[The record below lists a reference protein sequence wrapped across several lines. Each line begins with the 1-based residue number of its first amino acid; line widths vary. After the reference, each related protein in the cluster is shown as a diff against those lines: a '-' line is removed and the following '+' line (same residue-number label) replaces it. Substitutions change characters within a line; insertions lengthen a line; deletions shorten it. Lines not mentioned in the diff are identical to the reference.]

1 MTAVAWAPHL
11 RACLLTGA
19 VLAAAA
25 VSSCTQAPV
34 TGREQLILISEE
46 QATQLGAEA
55 WQQIKSEQ
63 PASQDDAAQQRV
75 QRIGR
80 EVAAASGAE
89 GVDWEFV
96 LFQDETPNAFALP
109 GGKIGVNSGML
120 KIAQTDDQLAA
131 VLGHEVG
138 HVVARHPSE
147 QMSQSA
153 AIQTALGAAGVGDE
167 AVGQLV
173 QMATGV
179 GQLSFSR
186 SAEAE
191 ADRIGLQYM
200 ARAGYNPEAAV
211 TLWQNMQAAT
221 AQGGQP
227 PEFLSTHPNPE
238 HRIEDIKAALPE
250 VMPIYRSNSNR

>member
-1 MTAVAWAPHL
+1 MKRLASQFAIVALTALLVVACATTPGG
-11 RACLLTGA
+11 RRQLLLVGGD
-19 VLAAAA
+19 
-25 VSSCTQAPV
+25 QM
-34 TGREQLILISEE
+34 SE
-46 QATQLGAEA
+46 LGATA
-55 WQQIKSEQ
+55 F
-63 PASQDDAAQQRV
+63 ASLVKQKPLSRDARARRRV
-75 QRIGR
+75 
-80 EVAAASGAE
+80 ECVSDALVAALPQPWRQQP
-89 GVDWEFV
+89 WEVRVFA
-96 LFQDETPNAFALP
+96 DDTPNAFALP

-120 KIAQTDDQLAA
+120 KVARTDDQLAA
-131 VLGHEVG
+131 VLAHEVG

-191 ADRIGLQYM
+191 ADRIGLEYM
-200 ARAGYNPEAAV
+200 ARAGYNPEEAI
-211 TLWQNMQAAT
+211 TLWQNMEAAT
-221 AQGGQP
+221 AEAGQP

-238 HRIEDIKAALPE
+238 HRIENIRAALPE
-250 VMPIYRSNSNR
+250 VMPVYRANS